1 MRAVSMVQPCSIR
14 HLEMEDDHKC
24 GRRWSGV
31 LRRSGKEE
39 VGLRNLREGRSYSFI
54 VSQLFNYNTQGSM
67 PCTSVPPR
75 RICAQRPTGLLHG
88 NGRDNALPRPNY
100 LTQHQLEAS
109 YGAKSL

>member
-1 MRAVSMVQPCSIR
+1 MRAVSMAQPCSIR

-24 GRRWSGV
+24 GRRWSSV
-31 LRRSGKEE
+31 LRKSGKKKWAIAI
-39 VGLRNLREGRSYSFI
+39 LRSDPVYSFI

-88 NGRDNALPRPNY
+88 NGRDNVLPRPNY

-109 YGAKSL
+109 YGAK